1 MSFIKNLFNKIKN
14 TVKKS
19 EKNDWEDKALIL
31 SAKSL
36 MNSEIWRRSPDFHNP
51 KWIQEKGF
59 SVYSQFDDDGII
71 QYLIYYLNLNQKD
84 GQFIE
89 FGVGD

>member
-14 TVKKS
+14 IIKKS

-71 QYLIYYLNLNQKD
+71 QYLIYYLNLYQTSL
-84 GQFIE
+84 
-89 FGVGD
+89 